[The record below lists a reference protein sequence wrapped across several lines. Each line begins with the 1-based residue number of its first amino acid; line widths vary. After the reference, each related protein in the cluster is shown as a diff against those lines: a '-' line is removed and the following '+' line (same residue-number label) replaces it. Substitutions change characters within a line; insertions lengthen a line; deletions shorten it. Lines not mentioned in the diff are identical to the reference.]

1 MQRVIFTILSLLSE
15 KPETLTSSWITRHLH
30 SRGIDVSERTVR
42 HYLQVL
48 EEKGYV
54 EAERKRGRT
63 ITEKGKQELS
73 HGFVSERV
81 GFVINRINN
90 LSFLSDFNIDT
101 QKGKVIL
108 NISYIAEDKAHEAL
122 LLLRKVLDSPF
133 ATSDRIIIARQGEM
147 LGELSVP
154 PGHIG
159 IGTVCSITLNGIFLK
174 AGIPVSS
181 RFGGIVDIVD
191 GTPTRFAS
199 VISYESSSVAPLEIF
214 IKSRMTDVLGVLHRG
229 TGRILGSFREIPEAS
244 VADAR
249 KLNEKMKQNG
259 FAGIILFGR
268 PGETLLGIPV
278 TADKVGMVV
287 LGGLNPI
294 ATLEEAQ
301 IPTESR
307 AMATLSEYGSLRP
320 VHSFEDLQA
329 AEAFQVRALIE
340 HLRGK
345 KHRENRQASNYWSI
359 FSEMQQST
367 L

>member
-1 MQRVIFTILSLLSE
+1 MQRVIFTILSLLAE
-15 KPETLTSSWITRHLH
+15 KPERLTSSWITRHLH
-30 SRGIDVSERTVR
+30 DRGIDVSERTVR
-42 HYLQVL
+42 HYLQML

-108 NISYIAEDKAHEAL
+108 NVSYITEDKAAEAVRL
-122 LLLRKVLDSPF
+122 LAKVLDSPF

-147 LGELSVP
+147 LGDLCVP
-154 PGHIG
+154 PGHVG

-174 AGIPVSS
+174 AGIPVTS

-191 GTPTRFAS
+191 HTPTRFAS

-214 IKSRMTDVLGVLHRG
+214 IKSRMTDVTGVLDHG
-229 TGRILGSFREIPEAS
+229 SGRILGSFREIPEAS

-249 KLNEKMKQNG
+249 RLNEKMKKQG
-259 FAGIILFGR
+259 FHGIILFGR

-294 ATLEEAQ
+294 AALEEAA

-307 AMATLSEYGSLRP
+307 AMATLSEFGHLKP
-320 VHSFEDLQA
+320 VHGFDRSHADARFP
-329 AEAFQVRALIE
+329 VKALIE

-345 KHRENRQASNYWSI
+345 KQQDARQASNYWSI

>member
-1 MQRVIFTILSLLSE
+1 MQRVIFTILSLVAE
-15 KPETLTSSWITRHLH
+15 KPEGVTSSWITRHLH
-30 SRGIDVSERTVR
+30 DRGTDVSERTVR
-42 HYLQVL
+42 HYLQML

-73 HGFVSERV
+73 HGFVSARV

-108 NISYIAEDKAHEAL
+108 NVSYIAEEKAAEAVRL
-122 LLLRKVLDSPF
+122 LAKVLDSPF
-133 ATSDRIIIARQGEM
+133 ATSDRIIIAPQGGM
-147 LGELSVP
+147 LGDLCIP

-174 AGIPVSS
+174 AGIPVTS

-191 GTPTRFAS
+191 HTPTGFAS

-214 IKSRMTDVLGVLHRG
+214 IKSRMTDVTGVLNNG
-229 TGRILGSFREIPEAS
+229 SGKILGSFREIPEAS

-249 KLNEKMKQNG
+249 RLNEKMKKHG
-259 FAGIILFGR
+259 FHGIILFGR

-294 ATLEEAQ
+294 AALEEAE

-307 AMATLSEYGSLRP
+307 AMATLSEFGDLRP
-320 VHSFEDLQA
+320 VHGFEKLHAD
-329 AEAFQVRALIE
+329 VRFPVRTLIE

-345 KHRENRQASNYWSI
+345 KHQDGRQASNYWSI